1 MAKRRGAAGTG
12 NILKKTRTNPS
23 GRTYTYWE
31 TRFSNGFDPKTGKQV
46 QKSVTGNTQKEAAQK
61 LKAALAA
68 IDTGTY
74 REPSEMTLG
83 AWMDSWLNEYL
94 THTKPLTQKTYFE
107 IAKKHIK
114 PALGAI
120 KLEKLD
126 THTIQRFYNGLTKA
140 GLSPKS
146 IKNVHGVL
154 HSCLAQAQANNYIT
168 SNPTKACKLPRI
180 AKPEIRPLEP
190 DEIKA
195 LLREAQL
202 DDYCNIFTVAILTG
216 CRQGELLGL
225 SWDYVNFETG
235 VITIRQ
241 QLQCKD
247 GEYFLETPK
256 NGKSRSILPA
266 PVVMEALRKEKEKQQ
281 AAKDYA
287 GACFQNPW
295 NLVFTDALGKH
306 LVRRTVVKHFK
317 KVCERA
323 GIEDARFHDLRHSF
337 AVTSLYAGDDI
348 KTVQAN
354 LGHAT
359 AQFTLDV
366 YGHVTQKMR
375 QESANRMQNFYDQ
388 LYKE

>member
-1 MAKRRGAAGTG
+1 MAKRRAAAGTG
-12 NILKKTRTNPS
+12 SIRKITRTNPS
-23 GRTYTYWE
+23 GKTYTYWE
-31 TRFSNGFDPKTGKQV
+31 ARYSMGFDPVTGKQV
-46 QKSVTGNTQKEAAQK
+46 QKSITAPTQKAAAQK
-61 LKAALAA
+61 LRSILTS

-74 REPSEMTLG
+74 REPCEMTLG
-83 AWMDSWLNEYL
+83 TWLDSWLKEYL
-94 THTKPLTQKTYFE
+94 AHTKPLTQKTYAE
-107 IAKKHIK
+107 QVKKHIK
-114 PALGAI
+114 PALGGI
-120 KLEKLD
+120 QLDKLD
-126 THTIQRFYNGLTKA
+126 PHTIQRFYNGLTA
-140 GLSPKS
+140 SGRSPKTV
-146 IKNVHGVL
+146 KNIDGVL
-154 HSCLAQAQANNYIT
+154 HGALQQAMANGYIPT
-168 SNPTKACKLPRI
+168 NPTNACKLPRVL
-180 AKPEIRPLEP
+180 KPEIRPLEP

-375 QESANRMQNFYDQ
+375 QESADRMQNFYDS
-388 LYKE
+388 LHK

>member
-1 MAKRRGAAGTG
+1 
-12 NILKKTRTNPS
+12 
-23 GRTYTYWE
+23 
-31 TRFSNGFDPKTGKQV
+31 
-46 QKSVTGNTQKEAAQK
+46 
-61 LKAALAA
+61 
-68 IDTGTY
+68 
-74 REPSEMTLG
+74 MTLG
-83 AWMDSWLNEYL
+83 AWIDSWLNEYL

-120 KLEKLD
+120 RLEKLD
-126 THTIQRFYNGLTKA
+126 PHTIQRFYNGLTKA

-146 IKNVHGVL
+146 VKNVHGVL

-180 AKPEIRPLEP
+180 VKPEIRPLEP

-225 SWDYVNFETG
+225 SWDYVDFETG

-281 AAKDYA
+281 TAKDYA

-366 YGHVTQKMR
+366 YGHVTQKMQ
-375 QESANRMQNFYDQ
+375 QESADRMQKFYDQ

>member
-1 MAKRRGAAGTG
+1 MAKRHGAAGTG
-12 NILKKTRTNPS
+12 SIRKKTRTNPS

-31 TRFSNGFDPKTGKQV
+31 ARFS
-46 QKSVTGNTQKEAAQK
+46 
-61 LKAALAA
+61 
-68 IDTGTY
+68 
-74 REPSEMTLG
+74 
-83 AWMDSWLNEYL
+83 
-94 THTKPLTQKTYFE
+94 
-107 IAKKHIK
+107 
-114 PALGAI
+114 
-120 KLEKLD
+120 
-126 THTIQRFYNGLTKA
+126 NGLTKA

-180 AKPEIRPLEP
+180 VKPEIRPLEP

-202 DDYCNIFTVAILTG
+202 DDYCHLFTIALLTG

-266 PVVMEALRKEKEKQQ
+266 RWSWRPCARRKR
-281 AAKDYA
+281 
-287 GACFQNPW
+287 NS
-295 NLVFTDALGKH
+295 
-306 LVRRTVVKHFK
+306 RRRRITP
-317 KVCERA
+317 EPASRIP
-323 GIEDARFHDLRHSF
+323 GIWCSP
-337 AVTSLYAGDDI
+337 
-348 KTVQAN
+348 
-354 LGHAT
+354 
-359 AQFTLDV
+359 
-366 YGHVTQKMR
+366 MP
-375 QESANRMQNFYDQ
+375 
-388 LYKE
+388 

>member
-1 MAKRRGAAGTG
+1 MAKRRAAAGTG
-12 NILKKTRTNPS
+12 SIRKKTRTNPS
-23 GRTYTYWE
+23 GKTYTYWE
-31 TRFSNGFDPKTGKQV
+31 ARYSMGFDPVTGKQV
-46 QKSVTGNTQKEAAQK
+46 QKSITAPTQKAAAQK
-61 LKAALAA
+61 LRSILAS

-83 AWMDSWLNEYL
+83 AWLDSWLKEYL
-94 THTKPLTQKTYFE
+94 AHTKPLTQKTYAE
-107 IAKKHIK
+107 QVKKHIK
-114 PALGAI
+114 PALGNI
-120 KLEKLD
+120 QMDKLD
-126 THTIQRFYNGLTKA
+126 PHTIQRFYNGLTSA

-146 IKNVHGVL
+146 IKNIHGVL
-154 HSCLAQAQANNYIT
+154 HSALQQAVSNGYIT
-168 SNPTKACKLPRI
+168 VNPTNACKLPRI
-180 AKPEIRPLEP
+180 VKPEIRPLEP

-225 SWDYVNFETG
+225 SWDHVNFETG
-235 VITIRQ
+235 IITIKQ
-241 QLQCKD
+241 QLQCKE

-266 PVVMEALRKEKEKQQ
+266 PVVIEALRNEKIKQQ

-375 QESANRMQNFYDQ
+375 QESADRMQKFYDQ

>member
-1 MAKRRGAAGTG
+1 MAKRRAAAGTG
-12 NILKKTRTNPS
+12 SIRKKTRTNPS

-31 TRFSNGFDPKTGKQV
+31 ARYSLGFDPVTGKQV
-46 QKSVTGNTQKEAAQK
+46 QKSITAPTQKAAAQK
-61 LKAALAA
+61 LRTILAS

-74 REPSEMTLG
+74 REPCEMTLG
-83 AWMDSWLNEYL
+83 SWMDSWLKEYL
-94 THTKPLTQKTYFE
+94 AHTKPLTQKTY
-107 IAKKHIK
+107 AGQVKKHIK
-114 PALGAI
+114 PALGDI
-120 KLEKLD
+120 QLDKLD
-126 THTIQRFYNGLTKA
+126 PHTIQRFYNGLTA
-140 GLSPKS
+140 SGRSPKTV
-146 IKNVHGVL
+146 KNIHGVL
-154 HSCLAQAQANNYIT
+154 HGALQQAMANGYIPT
-168 SNPTKACKLPRI
+168 NPTNACKLPRVV
-180 AKPEIRPLEP
+180 KPEIRPLEP
-190 DEIKA
+190 EEIKA

-235 VITIRQ
+235 IITIKQ

-247 GEYFLETPK
+247 GAYFLETPK

-375 QESANRMQNFYDQ
+375 QESADRMQKFYDQ